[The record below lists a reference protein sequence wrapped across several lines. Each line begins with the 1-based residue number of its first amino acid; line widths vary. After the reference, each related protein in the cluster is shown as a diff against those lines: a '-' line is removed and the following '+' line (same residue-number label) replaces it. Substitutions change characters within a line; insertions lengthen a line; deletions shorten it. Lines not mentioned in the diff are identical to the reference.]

1 MRQIKGERMTYL
13 ATLPTELFD
22 AIGVAGFGLYVLN
35 YTLLTVHK
43 VSSHQIRY
51 FILNLFAASMVLIGL
66 ISAFNLASALIQ
78 GFWIVI
84 SIVAITI
91 RIRNPETEDDSIAP
105 LPGATL
111 RRHANVASIESRIA
125 PPFALQRQRDPRW
138 LDASRETNSPDR
150 VSGKR
155 NLPHAAG

>member
-1 MRQIKGERMTYL
+1 MTYL
-13 ATLPTELFD
+13 LSLPTELYD

-51 FILNLFAASMVLIGL
+51 FIINLFAASMVLIGL

-84 SIVAITI
+84 SVVAIAI
-91 RIRNPETEDDSIAP
+91 RVRTPDTQAETPTE
-105 LPGATL
+105 PGITL
-111 RRHANVASIESRIA
+111 RGHTNVASIESRIA
-125 PPFALQRQRDPRW
+125 PPFVSQRQPDLHWPDGS
-138 LDASRETNSPDR
+138 LKSCSPDQG
-150 VSGKR
+150 SGRKS
-155 NLPHAAG
+155 LPRAVG